1 MTLRVPDAL
10 GKEHDET
17 VRLIAAKLMKLVN
30 CLFSSPQG
38 LFSSPQGLSQR
49 TLRCINIFRGNPQ
62 VRGRQA

>member
-38 LFSSPQGLSQR
+38 LSQR